1 MQTSAPFPA
10 GRAGIEGEGG
20 HPTCSPPSEVFAGTP
35 ERAAGSFPS
44 PAHLVDVDGD
54 VDDDVQQVA
63 QGQAGDEDVG
73 AVPHALVL
81 VDDPQERGV
90 ADDAQDEDQAGHH
103 RVDVLESLLDLC
115 LPRAHGGRGR
125 AGPPAAHPPKTL
137 GQRGRPGG
145 VGRHGGPGRQR
156 GGLGGPRRALQAG
169 TRGSQG
175 SVALGGGG
183 GAAAEQQQQQE
194 GGGHGAA
201 RPDPRRAVSSDLRGG
216 ERGRGVSSGEGK
228 IRGGWSPPSVPSPGG
243 CRRPAPERRLGRE
256 SPVGGGGT
264 PLRSPSAPHPR
275 ASPSR
280 ASPSLPPRPP
290 PAGLW
295 LPSEG
300 NALRRLL
307 PAPAGCRRDGR
318 PGPRPEGRKE
328 GGRE

>member
-1 MQTSAPFPA
+1 MQTSVPFPA

-35 ERAAGSFPS
+35 EPAAGPFPS

-73 AVPHALVL
+73 AIPHALVL
-81 VDDPQERGV
+81 VDDPQKRGV

-103 RVDVLESLLDLC
+103 RVDVLESLLDLR

-125 AGPPAAHPPKTL
+125 AGPPAAHPPKAL
-137 GQRGRPGG
+137 GQHGRPGG

-156 GGLGGPRRALQAG
+156 GGLGDPRRALQAG

-228 IRGGWSPPSVPSPGG
+228 TRAGWSPPCVPSPGVAAAQHRSG
-243 CRRPAPERRLGRE
+243 GWGGEAPSGA
-256 SPVGGGGT
+256 GGT

-275 ASPSR
+275 ASPR
-280 ASPSLPPRPP
+280 LASPR
-290 PAGLW
+290 
-295 LPSEG
+295 
-300 NALRRLL
+300 
-307 PAPAGCRRDGR
+307 
-318 PGPRPEGRKE
+318 
-328 GGRE
+328 